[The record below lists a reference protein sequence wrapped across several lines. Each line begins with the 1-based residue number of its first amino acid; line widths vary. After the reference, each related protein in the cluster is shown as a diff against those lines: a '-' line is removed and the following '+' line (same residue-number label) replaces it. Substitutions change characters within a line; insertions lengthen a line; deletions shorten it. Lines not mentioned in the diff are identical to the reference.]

1 MAKGRQ
7 LKNKLRHYNVSRA
20 PPSSPQQQEQQP
32 VSVTD
37 RLLQMRA
44 EHLRA
49 LQNRNGQG
57 KQSQVT
63 SVPPLPPS
71 MLTELSPSPSPSSGS
86 SSRVAGPRPP
96 PSWTMS
102 SSQMT
107 GYHARTPPPRP
118 SYVQLC
124 NARSSCL
131 RTLCARLTVD
141 RIVHCPRQVSR
152 LSVRSKQWVL
162 SEFGDR
168 LTDALLR
175 QFAGDLYGEL
185 CLRESKVSFAMLIK
199 TFWKTVP
206 LDQEDQH
213 ELAEDWEE
221 TLDDWEQQE
230 YEQYHTYVHHN
241 DYRLAPILDIL
252 GDHHPALMTPLSAK
266 LVMLDVSFMP
276 QLDPSFFYL
285 VAFTLPNLTRLIMAG
300 STATQEVVLLLSR
313 ELKSLVYWD
322 IGYHTWLTSH
332 VISRG
337 IQWERDLKRLK
348 TLSIVAAGPDGL
360 TGRDLVDSMREIRPR
375 LHIEWE

>member
-1 MAKGRQ
+1 
-7 LKNKLRHYNVSRA
+7 
-20 PPSSPQQQEQQP
+20 
-32 VSVTD
+32 
-37 RLLQMRA
+37 MRA

-49 LQNRNGQG
+49 IQNRNGQG
-57 KQSQVT
+57 KHSQVT

-71 MLTELSPSPSPSSGS
+71 MLTELPPPPSSSSSLSGS

-102 SSQMT
+102 HSQMAA
-107 GYHARTPPPRP
+107 YHARTPPPRP
-118 SYVQLC
+118 SYIQLC
-124 NARSSCL
+124 NARSSSL

-175 QFAGDLYGEL
+175 HFAGDLYGEL
-185 CLRESKVSFAMLIK
+185 CLREAKVSFAMLIK

-206 LDQEDQH
+206 LHQDQPH
-213 ELAEDWEE
+213 ELAEDWED
-221 TLDDWEQQE
+221 TLDDSWEGEQE
-230 YEQYHTYVHHN
+230 EEQHHYITYQHHN

-252 GDHHPALMTPLSAK
+252 GDHHPVLMTPLSAK

-313 ELKSLVYWD
+313 ELKFLVYWD
-322 IGYHTWLTSH
+322 IGYHTWLTSD
-332 VISRG
+332 VICRG

-348 TLSIVAAGPDGL
+348 TLCIVAAGADGL
-360 TGRDLVDSMREIRPR
+360 TGRDLVDNMREIRPR